1 MRICNQHCR
10 HDWRPY
16 NMYLTITSQCFESR
30 GTKYCIFMHIACI
43 SDNSHHCKRTV
54 LCKQVLSSSASS
66 DNPGVISE
74 YQLCMWNHAYRV
86 ASSRPLLPLS
96 LHHPFLLPPPSHKKM
111 SFLQSPS
118 PSLCAADV
126 RDGKTGL
133 TASHLLTSTLW
144 FSFVSTCNS

>member
-10 HDWRPY
+10 HDLRPY

-30 GTKYCIFMHIACI
+30 STKYCIFMHIACI

-74 YQLCMWNHAYRV
+74 YQLCMWNHAWFT
-86 ASSRPLLPLS
+86 SSHPLLPLS
-96 LHHPFLLPPPSHKKM
+96 LHHPFLLPPASHKKM

-126 RDGKTGL
+126 RDGKTGPM
-133 TASHLLTSTLW
+133 ASHLLTSTLW